1 MDNKTDLNNINFMD
15 KHIGGDNKDTSQN
28 FNNQSNIVK
37 NEKTNYSKT
46 IDYFNKMERT
56 KNENNEYIERLDN
69 EQHATI
75 YRINNYPTYVDDI
88 NYSNPIIYPKD
99 YDPYF
104 NYLDKKNINPLNT
117 QVVKQK
123 EYLNID
129 SGNRIIK
136 PSLNI
141 SKYASIKDY
150 GLEFKNNSNKLKI
163 YINSQETTKFLLDEF
178 IILRGFKTYINY
190 YENLNFFFTNGSPT
204 VIIDIKPNYITTI
217 PYSNIT
223 ITIEDL
229 GIDQVSKYWKNIPYQ
244 LLNGL
249 KKVFSVDYNSGARL
263 AFNLPINFY
272 SSNQNNNVLITSCKI
287 TFNCL
292 GNYPVNLIN
301 ANTPLTST
309 NLTNYLTISYIANDY
324 IEVLLTNTLSLNEN
338 ITLDGYWK
346 NDSFFTGKNIQ
357 IGRIEGF
364 VDAFNSSNNFSIF
377 LDKTYNNVAEIKIIS
392 SEIPN
397 IQKNIIKELATDTDS
412 TSKSATNTYKALY
425 INNYV
430 NLTYIETQNNK
441 LYWEN
446 ILDNGKY
453 FIELETGNYSY
464 LLLKKVIEEK
474 VSNVKRE
481 PIIKNNFLFEYN
493 AMEVSFI
500 ESTNET
506 KFVMYDIYN
515 NPNSLIEY
523 TNVDTISEG
532 EGESNKF
539 KIKIYLQNHNLN
551 VGDTIYISGSLDY
564 YVIAKEYIN
573 SSSGHKVSN
582 VMDNNYFEIVLG
594 NINPIVDVGNT
605 RGGYSIVIKKYAI
618 FRLYFNYDDTFGN
631 LMGFKLV
638 GYDDSITN
646 YSSPLYNYT
655 ITNKQPYY
663 NDVSSIIIVSGI
675 LPPQNLITDF
685 QSESYTYIL
694 LLVEGLN
701 NNNNPNGP
709 SYFYKFLINQP
720 PNNYLFNTFVNS
732 PVYFNPPIRELNK
745 LKLTLVYPNGGLVN
759 MGNLNY
765 SLTFEITT
773 VNNLPE
779 NTNINTNMSRI

>member
-1 MDNKTDLNNINFMD
+1 MNNKTDLNEIHFLD
-15 KHIGGDNKDTSQN
+15 KHIGGDNKDTLQN
-28 FNNQSNIVK
+28 FNNQVNIIK
-37 NEKTNYSKT
+37 NEKTNYNRV
-46 IDYFNKMERT
+46 IDYFNKIERT

-75 YRINNYPTYVDDI
+75 YRINNYPTYIDDV
-88 NYSNPIIYPKD
+88 NYSNPLIYPKE

-104 NYLDKKNINPLNT
+104 HYLDKKNINPLNT

-129 SGNRIIK
+129 SANRTTTS
-136 PSLNI
+136 SLNI
-141 SKYASIKDY
+141 SKYLTIADY
-150 GLEFKNNSNKLKI
+150 GLEFKNNSNRLKI
-163 YINSQETTKFLLDEF
+163 HINPQEKTKFVLDEF
-178 IILRGFKTYINY
+178 IILRGFKTYLNY

-204 VIIDIKPNYITTI
+204 VIIDIKPNFLITI
-217 PYSNIT
+217 PYVNIT
-223 ITIEDL
+223 IIIEDL
-229 GIDQVSKYWKNIPYQ
+229 GIGESNGYWKNIPYQ

-249 KKVFSVDYNSGARL
+249 QKIFVVDYNSDRRL

-272 SSNQNNNVLITSCKI
+272 SSNQTDNILISSCKI
-287 TFNCL
+287 TFNSL
-292 GNYPVNLIN
+292 GNYPINLIN
-301 ANTPLTST
+301 ANTPITST
-309 NLTNYLTISYIANDY
+309 NLTNYLTVSFISTDY
-324 IEVLLTNTLSLNEN
+324 IEVLLTNTISLNDN
-338 ITLDGYWK
+338 IVLDGYWE

-357 IGRIEGF
+357 IGKIDGF
-364 VDAFNSSNNFSIF
+364 VEAFDSANNFTIF
-377 LDKTYNNVAEIKIIS
+377 LNKTYNNIAEIKIIS

-397 IQKNIIKELATDTDS
+397 VQKNITKGSVVDTSIKS
-412 TSKSATNTYKALY
+412 TANTIKTL
-425 INNYV
+425 YV
-430 NLTYIETQNNK
+430 NNDVNLAYIETPNNK

-446 ILDNGKY
+446 ILDNGIY

-464 LLLKKVIEEK
+464 PLLKKMIEEK
-474 VSNVKRE
+474 VSTIKRNPIVK
-481 PIIKNNFLFEYN
+481 NDYLFEYN
-493 AMEVSFI
+493 VMEVEFI
-500 ESTNET
+500 ESVNET
-506 KFVMYDIYN
+506 KFVMYDIYK
-515 NPNSLIEY
+515 NPNCLVEY
-523 TNVDTISEG
+523 SNINTVNGTNE
-532 EGESNKF
+532 F

-551 VGDTIYISGSLDY
+551 VGDKIFISNSLNY
-564 YVIAKEYIN
+564 YVISQEYIN
-573 SSSGHKVSN
+573 SSLGHKVSN
-582 VMDNNYFEIVLG
+582 VLDNNYFEIVLS
-594 NINPIVDVGNT
+594 NINLIDDVGDT
-605 RGGYSIVIKKYAI
+605 KGGYGIIIKKFAI
-618 FRLYFNYDDTFGN
+618 FRLYFNYDDTFGS

-646 YSSPLYNYT
+646 YSNSLSNYVL
-655 ITNKQPYY
+655 TNKQPYY
-663 NDVSSIIIVSGI
+663 NDIASILIVNNVI
-675 LPPQNLITDF
+675 PPQNLITDF
-685 QSESYTYIL
+685 QSESYTYLL

-701 NNNNPNGP
+701 NNNNPGGL